1 MPGLRGTEI
10 ATKVAY
16 ALLRG
21 SSPNLSKKV
30 YYLPRV
36 WCLVKVQFEAKATL
50 SFIASLWV
58 KYKNVRIKEPKY
70 SPPPLEP
77 TNLITN
83 CFLLEDL
90 AQLSLKLSEVISQF
104 EMHWDQNIS
113 FDFAEHS
120 RCMLAVHSDLN
131 WRSTQVS
138 KVWRMRIAQIR
149 HSRLDVV
156 SVSNPFE
163 LLNIDRV
170 ASKANRAGQNV
181 SAVSEVFYGDN
192 ESAVVFDGSVS
203 RGNNCS

>member
-1 MPGLRGTEI
+1 M
-10 ATKVAY
+10 VQ
-16 ALLRG
+16 
-21 SSPNLSKKV
+21 
-30 YYLPRV
+30 
-36 WCLVKVQFEAKATL
+36 VQFEAKATL

-58 KYKNVRIKEPKY
+58 KYKNVRIKDPKY

-77 TNLITN
+77 THLITN

-170 ASKANRAGQNV
+170 ASKANCVGQTV

-192 ESAVVFDGSVS
+192 ETPAFFPGK
-203 RGNNCS
+203 GELG